1 MTKIFR
7 VKGWFKHDNR
17 HQAFTKE
24 TRALSEKHVLEQ
36 VYSEIGSR
44 HKVKRNLIH
53 VSEITEIKPEEAK
66 DPRIIALSR

>member
-17 HQAFTKE
+17 RQTFTKE